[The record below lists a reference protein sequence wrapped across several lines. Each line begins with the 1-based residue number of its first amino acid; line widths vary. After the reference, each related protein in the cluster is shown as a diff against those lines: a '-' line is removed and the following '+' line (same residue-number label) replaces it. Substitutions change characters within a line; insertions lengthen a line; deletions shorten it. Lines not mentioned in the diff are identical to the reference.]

1 MTFLAAATHIPSV
14 PLTTLEVDHTGLFFF
29 FFNKEQIQTVLPV
42 WFSLLVLQP
51 RPVYLCLSP
60 RPRTEVIKP
69 EVPEYLE
76 VVQPQVYNH
85 KELNSAINNNSYE
98 QEMDLPLQAGSR
110 QERSLPTPWF

>member
-1 MTFLAAATHIPSV
+1 M
-14 PLTTLEVDHTGLFFF
+14 
-29 FFNKEQIQTVLPV
+29 
-42 WFSLLVLQP
+42 LQP

-110 QERSLPTPWF
+110 QEHSLPTPWF